1 MRSRIFSTSLSE
13 LTYTG
18 KCQESTAEHAG
29 GDGNRV
35 GVFKPSASRKKQR
48 PLPTEIVGM
57 SFSNVVARYNRFQ
70 CTCVLFSLLYSPQNL
85 VPGSHRVLV
94 DGDTSE
100 DTSKF
105 KCQVVRR
112 SRNEYVVASAAL
124 GISFF
129 FQIVLWKDFGPVKK
143 EHIFKRTLGV

>member
-1 MRSRIFSTSLSE
+1 MLCVNTYSLVGEYALDMHHIFS
-13 LTYTG
+13 
-18 KCQESTAEHAG
+18 QH
-29 GDGNRV
+29 
-35 GVFKPSASRKKQR
+35 
-48 PLPTEIVGM
+48 
-57 SFSNVVARYNRFQ
+57 NRFQ

-112 SRNEYVVASAAL
+112 TRNEYVVASTAL

-129 FQIVLWKDFGPVKK
+129 CQIVLWKDFGPVKK
-143 EHIFKRTLGV
+143 ERIFKRTLGV